1 MYYNFNCYVSY
12 FKLVCIIILII
23 MLFNLFFRFIVHE
36 INSKMVK
43 SRIGVL
49 TGREKTDVAVGWKLQ
64 PAAETVLG
72 ERERES

>member
-1 MYYNFNCYVSY
+1 MYYNFNYYVSY

-49 TGREKTDVAVGWKLQ
+49 TGREKNDVAVG
-64 PAAETVLG
+64 
-72 ERERES
+72 